1 MSQDTPDRITMVTQ
15 IAKKQPWNAIASCAF
30 CDRKN
35 HPACPTVY
43 PRGPDSNAIGV
54 NAAAYR
60 AFHRSFSH
68 ERQSNDPKPNMNRK
82 NRLKGEL
89 PRLLRTQAQG
99 VTCTPATNSRL
110 VSKSAN
116 QAGIRQ
122 RIADVLTRDVFPVGL
137 ARTLSSCFDCTMT
150 KSFHLPKPERTDT
163 RVIDLQ
169 NGEM

>member
-1 MSQDTPDRITMVTQ
+1 MHDVVSDFEGDWISQLDLLSKKGKRKQRGVSQDTPDRITMVTQ

-89 PRLLRTQAQG
+89 PRY
-99 VTCTPATNSRL
+99 
-110 VSKSAN
+110 
-116 QAGIRQ
+116 
-122 RIADVLTRDVFPVGL
+122 
-137 ARTLSSCFDCTMT
+137 
-150 KSFHLPKPERTDT
+150 
-163 RVIDLQ
+163 
-169 NGEM
+169 